1 MQTIDYSIIIP
12 VYNEEGTLL
21 TLYDRLTKVMRDIS
35 KDYEIILVDD
45 NSNDRSLDI
54 MTELNRS
61 DPRVKVIKLSRNF
74 GHQPAI
80 TAGLCYARGN
90 AVVMMDADLQD
101 PPEVITKF
109 VEKYKEG
116 YDVVYGKREKRKGE
130 SVFKLLTASVFYR
143 LINRLSSVDIPLDT
157 GDFRLISRKVVDSL
171 KSINE
176 KNKFLRGLITWVGY
190 RQIGVNY
197 IRDSRYA
204 GETKFTV
211 RKMMRF
217 AIDGISSFS
226 NLPLKMA
233 AIMGFVVSFISFLL
247 VLGVFYFK
255 LSHEP
260 APGWA
265 SIMVA
270 ITFLGGI
277 QLIAIGI
284 IGEYLGRIFDE
295 VKNRPFYLLD
305 RTIGIENAEDRP
317 EK

>member
-1 MQTIDYSIIIP
+1 MHQIDYSIVIP
-12 VYNEEGTLL
+12 VYNEEGAIRI
-21 TLYDRLTKVMRDIS
+21 LYDRLTKVMDGIS
-35 KDYEIILVDD
+35 KDYEIIFVDD
-45 NSNDRSLDI
+45 NSNDSSLDI

-61 DPRVKVIKLSRNF
+61 DPRVKIIKFSRNF

-80 TAGLCYARGN
+80 TAGLCYARGD

-109 VEKYKEG
+109 VEKYREG
-116 YDVVYGKREKRKGE
+116 YDVVYGKREKRNGE
-130 SVFKLLTASVFYR
+130 SIFKLLTASIFYR

-211 RKMMRF
+211 RKMVRF

-270 ITFLGGI
+270 ITFLGGV

-295 VKNRPFYLLD
+295 VKNRPLYLLD
-305 RTIGIENAEDRP
+305 RTIGIENAKDGP